1 MNRHS
6 NETAMSE
13 SGSHEFSFMELLE
26 YVVKRKEFFVG
37 IFLLSFV
44 LSFAGVYF
52 LIEEQYEATAVLIP
66 RSEDGMSAVGS
77 LLRSVKGVSMGLGAK
92 APKSETDL
100 YTTIIFSRTM
110 MEDVVRTFGLVA
122 VYDLDST
129 KPDHMEKAVKRLRKE
144 IFTHETDESAYVV
157 TARASTRDRA
167 AAMAN
172 MIVRRMNERI
182 VELNIS
188 RSRQN
193 REFLDKRVEEV
204 RLALRAA
211 EDSLRSYQERTGLLD
226 AKAQVQGILA
236 AHTTLESELEARRIQ
251 EGILEQMYD
260 ATSPQVRENRLQI
273 QAFERKLQEMRQRND
288 PGSPVLALRS
298 LPKAAVE
305 LLRRYREVEINGLL
319 LEYIMPL
326 DEQAKIEE
334 KKDHPVLQIIDPAV
348 PPAKK
353 SYPPRTIFA
362 LVGALSVTLL
372 VFVVQR
378 LRLAIDRSA
387 DPQVRMVLADIK
399 RWSWGAWKF
408 RP

>member
-1 MNRHS
+1 
-6 NETAMSE
+6 
-13 SGSHEFSFMELLE
+13 MELLE

-273 QAFERKLQEMRQRND
+273 QAFEKKLQEMRQRND

>member
-6 NETAMSE
+6 ADTSMSE
-13 SGSHEFSFMELLE
+13 SGSHEFSFIGLLE
-26 YVVKRKEFFVG
+26 YAVKRKELFVG

-44 LSFAGVYF
+44 LSFVGIYF

-100 YTTIIFSRTM
+100 YTTIIYSRTM
-110 MEDVVRTFGLVA
+110 MEDVVRAFSLVA

-144 IFTHETDESAYVV
+144 VFTQETDESAYVV

-204 RLALRAA
+204 RLTLRAA
-211 EDSLRSYQERTGLLD
+211 EDSLRFYQERTGLLD

-260 ATSPQVRENRLQI
+260 AARHRSGRIVFRSWPSR
-273 QAFERKLQEMRQRND
+273 RN
-288 PGSPVLALRS
+288 
-298 LPKAAVE
+298 
-305 LLRRYREVEINGLL
+305 
-319 LEYIMPL
+319 
-326 DEQAKIEE
+326 
-334 KKDHPVLQIIDPAV
+334 
-348 PPAKK
+348 
-353 SYPPRTIFA
+353 
-362 LVGALSVTLL
+362 
-372 VFVVQR
+372 
-378 LRLAIDRSA
+378 
-387 DPQVRMVLADIK
+387 
-399 RWSWGAWKF
+399 
-408 RP
+408 